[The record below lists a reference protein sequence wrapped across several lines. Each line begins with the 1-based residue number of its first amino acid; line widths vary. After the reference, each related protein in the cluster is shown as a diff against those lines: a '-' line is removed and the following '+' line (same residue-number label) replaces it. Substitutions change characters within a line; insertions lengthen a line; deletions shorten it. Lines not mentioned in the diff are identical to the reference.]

1 MSDDDY
7 GDYED
12 DHDDKAATG
21 EWVGVQMSR
30 ETRPDSEGQGRHG
43 PDIFRKIHLF
53 IVFFS
58 LSKTCLAEVLQ
69 RLSVH
74 YKVRSYIPE
83 VEVKHNALIQW

>member
-43 PDIFRKIHLF
+43 LDIFRKIHF
-53 IVFFS
+53 T
-58 LSKTCLAEVLQ
+58 TCLAEVLQ
-69 RLSVH
+69 RLAVH
-74 YKVRSYIPE
+74 QK
-83 VEVKHNALIQW
+83 VKHNGLIQW

>member
-30 ETRPDSEGQGRHG
+30 ETRPDSEGQGRH
-43 PDIFRKIHLF
+43 
-53 IVFFS
+53 
-58 LSKTCLAEVLQ
+58 
-69 RLSVH
+69 
-74 YKVRSYIPE
+74 
-83 VEVKHNALIQW
+83 